1 MTKMITLMSW
11 KIFPYLIIKNF
22 KSMESPREKV
32 EIEVLPMLEF
42 LLLFGF
48 AKVTKGKNNF
58 SCNKE
63 AKTLRIFQVGLV
75 LVMHQ

>member
-1 MTKMITLMSW
+1 MTTPRFNSGNRDDQDDYSYVMED
-11 KIFPYLIIKNF
+11 FPKF
-22 KSMESPREKV
+22 DHKEFQKHEVSPREKV
-32 EIEVLPMLEF
+32 EIKVLPMLEF

-63 AKTLRIFQVGLV
+63 AKN
-75 LVMHQ
+75 